1 MATLWLPRWLLEAEF
16 PRDRPPILATVA
28 RLMVQDDSIS
38 SKFCGC
44 RDIVEFLLACDC
56 ENALLDLDFHQ
67 KIYAGLIFL
76 IDGTERQH

>member
-1 MATLWLPRWLLEAEF
+1 
-16 PRDRPPILATVA
+16 
-28 RLMVQDDSIS
+28 MVQDDSIS